1 MLDDQEI
8 KRLLLRAAARD
19 EGAAEAFGRLY
30 RLTASLVLGVALRV
44 VRRRELAEEV
54 LHDTFVKIWDAATTF
69 DPLANQPVAWMV
81 AIARNRA
88 LDLVASADH
97 ARVQSV
103 SDLAGEDE
111 DNADSLLDRFF
122 DWSEH
127 AAGADEA
134 EDLRRARGFLRRCL
148 AELAA
153 VERQA
158 LVLSYYHGMSHG
170 DLAAHLAKPLGT
182 VKTWVRRGME
192 NLRACVEHCMDPRG
206 GAGPAVKGG
215 R

>member
-8 KRLLLRAAARD
+8 KRLLLRSAARD
-19 EGAAEAFGRLY
+19 EGSAEAFGQLY
-30 RLTASLVLGVALRV
+30 RLTASLVLGVAQRIV
-44 VRRRELAEEV
+44 GRRELAEEV
-54 LHDTFVKIWDAATTF
+54 LHDTFVKIWNASGSF

-97 ARVQSV
+97 SRVDSAV
-103 SDLAGEDE
+103 DLAGENDSE
-111 DNADSLLDRFF
+111 DVLERLF

-134 EDLRRARGFLRRCL
+134 EDLRRARGFLRHCL
-148 AELAA
+148 GELAP

-158 LVLSYYHGMSHG
+158 LVLAYHHGLSHG
-170 DLAAHLAKPLGT
+170 DLAAHMARPLGT
-182 VKTWVRRGME
+182 VKTWIRRGMD
-192 NLRACVEHCMDPRG
+192 NLRLCVEHCMDPR
-206 GAGPAVKGG
+206 AAVKGG

>member
-1 MLDDQEI
+1 MLDDLEI

-19 EGAAEAFGRLY
+19 DGSADAFARLY
-30 RLTASLVLGVALRV
+30 KQCAPLILGVAQRIV
-44 VRRRELAEEV
+44 SRRELAEEV
-54 LHDTFVKIWDAATTF
+54 SHDAFVKIWNAAATF

-97 ARVQSV
+97 ARVDNLSSLV
-103 SDLAGEDE
+103 EDDAGDVI
-111 DNADSLLDRFF
+111 DRFF
-122 DWSEH
+122 DWSD
-127 AAGADEA
+127 ATSADEI

-148 AELAA
+148 EELSA

-158 LVLSYYHGMSHG
+158 LVLAYHHGLSHG
-170 DLAAHLAKPLGT
+170 DLAVHLAKPLGT
-182 VKTWVRRGME
+182 VKTWIRRGMD
-192 NLRACVEHCMDPRG
+192 NLRHCVEDCLHP
-206 GAGPAVKGG
+206 GAT

>member
-19 EGAAEAFGRLY
+19 EGAGEAFGRLY
-30 RLTASLVLGVALRV
+30 RLTASLVLGVAQRV
-44 VRRRELAEEV
+44 VGRRELAEEV
-54 LHDTFVKIWDAATTF
+54 LHDTFVKIWNAAGSF
-69 DPLANQPVAWMV
+69 DPLASQPVAWMV

-97 ARVQSV
+97 ARVESV
-103 SDLAGEDE
+103 TDLTHEGDADE
-111 DNADSLLDRFF
+111 VLDRFYDF
-122 DWSEH
+122 S
-127 AAGADEA
+127 AAGAGADEA

-148 AELAA
+148 GELAA
-153 VERQA
+153 VERQV
-158 LVLSYYHGMSHG
+158 LVLSYHHGMSHG
-170 DLAAHLAKPLGT
+170 DLAAHMAKPLGT

-206 GAGPAVKGG
+206 GTPPHAAKGG

>member
-8 KRLLLRAAARD
+8 KRLLLRSAARD
-19 EGAAEAFGRLY
+19 DGAADAFSRLY
-30 RLTASLVLGVALRV
+30 RLTASLVLGVAQRV
-44 VRRRELAEEV
+44 VGRRELAEEV
-54 LHDTFVKIWDAATTF
+54 LHDTFVKIWNAAGSF

-103 SDLAGEDE
+103 SDLAGED
-111 DNADSLLDRFF
+111 DADDVLDRFF
-122 DWSEH
+122 DWSDG

-148 AELAA
+148 GELAP

-158 LVLSYYHGMSHG
+158 LVLSYHHGMSHG

-182 VKTWVRRGME
+182 VKTWMRRGLE
-192 NLRACVEHCMDPRG
+192 NLRACVEHCMDPRS
-206 GAGPAVKGG
+206 AVKGG

>member
-19 EGAAEAFGRLY
+19 EGAADAFGRLY
-30 RLTASLVLGVALRV
+30 RLTASLVLGVAQRV
-44 VRRRELAEEV
+44 VGRRELAEEV
-54 LHDTFVKIWDAATTF
+54 LHDTFVKIWNAAATF

-97 ARVQSV
+97 ARVESV
-103 SDLAGEDE
+103 SDLAGED
-111 DNADSLLDRFF
+111 DSDAVLDRFY
-122 DWSEH
+122 DWSEN

-148 AELAA
+148 GELAA

-158 LVLSYYHGMSHG
+158 LVLAYHHGMSHG

-182 VKTWVRRGME
+182 VKTWVRRGMD
-192 NLRACVEHCMDPRG
+192 NLRACVEHCMDPRSD
-206 GAGPAVKGG
+206 AGHAMKGE

>member
-19 EGAAEAFGRLY
+19 DGSADAFARLY
-30 RLTASLVLGVALRV
+30 RLAGPVVLGVAQRV
-44 VRRRELAEEV
+44 VGRRELAEEV
-54 LHDTFVKIWDAATTF
+54 LHDTFIKVWSAASSF
-69 DPLANQPVAWMV
+69 DPLANQPVAWIV

-97 ARVQSV
+97 ARVESV
-103 SDLAGEDE
+103 SDLAGEGDADE
-111 DNADSLLDRFF
+111 VLDRFF
-122 DWSEH
+122 DWSGEGG
-127 AAGADEA
+127 GADEA

-148 AELAA
+148 GELASS
-153 VERQA
+153 ERQA
-158 LVLSYYHGMSHG
+158 LVLAYHHGMSHG
-170 DLAAHLAKPLGT
+170 DVAAHLARPLGT

-192 NLRACVEHCMDPRG
+192 NLRHCVEHCMAPRG
-206 GAGPAVKGG
+206 AMRSG

>member
-19 EGAAEAFGRLY
+19 DGAADAFGRLY
-30 RLTASLVLGVALRV
+30 RLTASLVLGVAQRV
-44 VRRRELAEEV
+44 VGRRELAEEV
-54 LHDTFVKIWDAATTF
+54 LHDTFVKIWNAAGSF

-97 ARVQSV
+97 ARVESV
-103 SDLAGEDE
+103 GNLAGED
-111 DNADSLLDRFF
+111 DADDVLDRFF
-122 DWSEH
+122 DWSEA

-134 EDLRRARGFLRRCL
+134 EDLRRARTFLRRCL
-148 AELAA
+148 GELAP

-158 LVLSYYHGMSHG
+158 LVLSYHHGLSHG

-182 VKTWVRRGME
+182 VKTWMRRGME
-192 NLRACVEHCMDPRG
+192 NLRACVEHCMDPRS
-206 GAGPAVKGG
+206 AVKGG

>member
-1 MLDDQEI
+1 
-8 KRLLLRAAARD
+8 
-19 EGAAEAFGRLY
+19 
-30 RLTASLVLGVALRV
+30 V
-44 VRRRELAEEV
+44 VGRRELAEEV
-54 LHDTFVKIWDAATTF
+54 LHDTFVKIWNAAGSF

-97 ARVQSV
+97 ARVESV
-103 SDLAGEDE
+103 SDLAGED
-111 DNADSLLDRFF
+111 NADEVLDRFF
-122 DWSEH
+122 DWSDT
-127 AAGADEA
+127 AAGADEL

-148 AELAA
+148 GELAP

-158 LVLSYYHGMSHG
+158 LVLSYHHGMSHG

-182 VKTWVRRGME
+182 VKTWMRRGME
-192 NLRACVEHCMDPRG
+192 NLRACVEHCMDPRS
-206 GAGPAVKGG
+206 AVKGG

>member
-19 EGAAEAFGRLY
+19 DGAADAFGRLY
-30 RLTASLVLGVALRV
+30 KLTASLILGVAQRV
-44 VRRRELAEEV
+44 VGRRELAEEV
-54 LHDTFVKIWDAATTF
+54 LHDTFVKIWNAAGSF

-97 ARVQSV
+97 ARVDAA
-103 SDLAGEDE
+103 SDLARD
-111 DNADSLLDRFF
+111 DDADDVLDRCF
-122 DWSEH
+122 DWTDG
-127 AAGADEA
+127 AAGPDEA
-134 EDLRRARGFLRRCL
+134 EDQRRARVFLRRCL
-148 AELAA
+148 GELPAG
-153 VERQA
+153 ERQL
-158 LVLSYYHGMSHG
+158 LVLSYHHGMSHG

-182 VKTWVRRGME
+182 VKTWMRRGME
-192 NLRACVEHCMDPRG
+192 NLRACVEHCLSPHG
-206 GAGPAVKGG
+206 AVKGG

>member
-8 KRLLLRAAARD
+8 KRLLLQAAARD

-30 RLTASLVLGVALRV
+30 RLTAPLVLGVAQRV
-44 VRRRELAEEV
+44 VGRRELAEEV
-54 LHDTFVKIWDAATTF
+54 LHDTFVKIWNAAANF

-97 ARVQSV
+97 ARVESL
-103 SDLAGEDE
+103 SDFAGED
-111 DNADSLLDRFF
+111 DSDGVLDRCF
-122 DWSEH
+122 DWSEN

-148 AELAA
+148 GELAA

-158 LVLSYYHGMSHG
+158 LVLSYHHGMSHG
-170 DLAAHLAKPLGT
+170 DVAAHLAKPLGT
-182 VKTWVRRGME
+182 VKTWVRRGMD
-192 NLRACVEHCMDPRG
+192 NLRQCVEHCMDPRSA
-206 GAGPAVKGG
+206 AGHAVKGE